1 MKTYVKPM
9 MEITSYEA
17 ENIMQ
22 LSNAGVQT
30 FSAGTTRQYSS
41 INFN

>member
-17 ENIMQ
+17 ENIMA
-22 LSNAGVQT
+22 LSNAGVQS
-30 FSAGTTRQYSS
+30 FGTGNTKNYSD
-41 INFN
+41 INFS